1 MGENYIYI
9 SKQAMTIFP
18 ENNEEIKYKS
28 SFNFDNDFSKMD
40 FNLNPY
46 MEYISKENAIL
57 ETDKNINFFPLNQF
71 ELPYKEEKKPNTIFL
86 IKKRIFK
93 VEYPLKDLRCG
104 TTKCFELNEDDES
117 NFIKKKRSK
126 KRQNRYTYKD
136 LIQQKIKRNFFN
148 GYLVIKLNKILK
160 TIKSGLLFKKF
171 PKRFTNNV
179 SKNDNKRI
187 LLMTLGEIIKDKNLY
202 KNDLKIY
209 EHNLKVINELK
220 EEKSKINEILDTK
233 NYYETYED
241 YLNSDEY
248 KINIEKIKQ
257 KYKGKNEYIKKYICL
272 SKHFLELFE
281 L

>member
-71 ELPYKEEKKPNTIFL
+71 ELPYEEEKKPNTIFL

-93 VEYPLKDLRCG
+93 VEYPLRDKRCE
-104 TTKCFELNEDDES
+104 TTKCFELNEDDDS

>member
-71 ELPYKEEKKPNTIFL
+71 ELPYEEEKKPNTIFL

-126 KRQNRYTYKD
+126 KRQKRYTYKD

-148 GYLVIKLNKILK
+148 GYLVIKLNEILK

-220 EEKSKINEILDTK
+220 EEKSKINEILETK
-233 NYYETYED
+233 NYYEIYED

>member
-1 MGENYIYI
+1 MGENYIYT
-9 SKQAMTIFP
+9 SNQAMTIFP
-18 ENNEEIKYKS
+18 ENNEEIKNKS

>member
-18 ENNEEIKYKS
+18 ESNKEIKYKS

-71 ELPYKEEKKPNTIFL
+71 ELPYEEEKKPNTIFL

-148 GYLVIKLNKILK
+148 GYLVIKLNEILK

>member
-9 SKQAMTIFP
+9 SKQAMTIFQ

-71 ELPYKEEKKPNTIFL
+71 ELPYEEEKKPNTIFL

-148 GYLVIKLNKILK
+148 GYLVIKLNKVLK

>member
-71 ELPYKEEKKPNTIFL
+71 ELPYEEEKKPNTIFL

-93 VEYPLKDLRCG
+93 VEYPLRDKRCE

>member
-71 ELPYKEEKKPNTIFL
+71 ELPYEEEKKPNTIFL

-126 KRQNRYTYKD
+126 NRQNRYTYKD

-148 GYLVIKLNKILK
+148 GYLVIKLNKVLK

>member
-9 SKQAMTIFP
+9 SKQAMTIFQ

-71 ELPYKEEKKPNTIFL
+71 ELPYEEEKKPNTIFL

-126 KRQNRYTYKD
+126 KRQKRYTYKD

>member
-71 ELPYKEEKKPNTIFL
+71 ELPYEGEKKPNTIFL

-220 EEKSKINEILDTK
+220 EEKSKINEILETK
-233 NYYETYED
+233 NYYEIYED

>member
-71 ELPYKEEKKPNTIFL
+71 ELPYKKEKKPNTNFL

-126 KRQNRYTYKD
+126 KRQKRYTYKD

-220 EEKSKINEILDTK
+220 EEKSKINEILETK
-233 NYYETYED
+233 NYYEIYED

>member
-1 MGENYIYI
+1 MGENYIYT
-9 SKQAMTIFP
+9 SKQAIFP

-71 ELPYKEEKKPNTIFL
+71 ELPYEEEKKPNTIFL

-126 KRQNRYTYKD
+126 KRQKRYTYKD

-148 GYLVIKLNKILK
+148 GYLVIKLTEILK
-160 TIKSGLLFKKF
+160 TINSGLLFKKF

-220 EEKSKINEILDTK
+220 EEKSKINEIIETK
-233 NYYETYED
+233 NYYEIYED

>member
-71 ELPYKEEKKPNTIFL
+71 ELPYEEEKKPNSIFL

-126 KRQNRYTYKD
+126 KRQKRYTYKD

-148 GYLVIKLNKILK
+148 GYLVIKLNEILK

-220 EEKSKINEILDTK
+220 EEKSKINEILETK
-233 NYYETYED
+233 NYYEIYED

>member
-71 ELPYKEEKKPNTIFL
+71 ELPYEEEKKPNTIFL

-148 GYLVIKLNKILK
+148 GYLVIKLNEILK

>member
-71 ELPYKEEKKPNTIFL
+71 ELPYEEEKKPNTNFL

>member
-71 ELPYKEEKKPNTIFL
+71 ELPYEEEKKPNTNFL

-148 GYLVIKLNKILK
+148 GYLVIKLNEILK

>member
-9 SKQAMTIFP
+9 PKQAMTIFP

-40 FNLNPY
+40 FNLNSY

-71 ELPYKEEKKPNTIFL
+71 ELPYEEEKKPNTIFL

-257 KYKGKNEYIKKYICL
+257 KYKEKNEYIKKYICL

>member
-71 ELPYKEEKKPNTIFL
+71 ELPNEEEKKPNTIFL

-93 VEYPLKDLRCG
+93 VEYPLRDKRCG

-148 GYLVIKLNKILK
+148 GYLVIKLNKVLK

>member
-9 SKQAMTIFP
+9 PKQAMTIFP

-71 ELPYKEEKKPNTIFL
+71 ELPNEEEKKPNTIFL

-126 KRQNRYTYKD
+126 KRQKRYTYKD

-220 EEKSKINEILDTK
+220 EEKSKINEILETK
-233 NYYETYED
+233 NYYEIYED

>member
-71 ELPYKEEKKPNTIFL
+71 ELPYEEEKKPNTIFL

-104 TTKCFELNEDDES
+104 TTKCFELNEDDDS

-126 KRQNRYTYKD
+126 KRQKRYTYKD

-160 TIKSGLLFKKF
+160 TIKSSLLFKKF

>member
-71 ELPYKEEKKPNTIFL
+71 ELPYEEEKKPNTIFL

-104 TTKCFELNEDDES
+104 TTKCFELNEDDDS

-148 GYLVIKLNKILK
+148 GYLVIKLNKVLK

>member
-1 MGENYIYI
+1 MGENYIYT
-9 SKQAMTIFP
+9 SNQAMTIFP

-40 FNLNPY
+40 FNLNSY
-46 MEYISKENAIL
+46 MENAIL
-57 ETDKNINFFPLNQF
+57 DTDKNINFFPLNQF
-71 ELPYKEEKKPNTIFL
+71 ELPYEEEKKPNTIFL

-126 KRQNRYTYKD
+126 KRQKRYTYKD

-148 GYLVIKLNKILK
+148 GYLVIKLNEILK

-220 EEKSKINEILDTK
+220 EEKSKINEILETK
-233 NYYETYED
+233 NYYEIYED

>member
-71 ELPYKEEKKPNTIFL
+71 ELPYEEEKKPNTIFL

-126 KRQNRYTYKD
+126 KRQKRYTYKD

-148 GYLVIKLNKILK
+148 GYLVIKLNKVLK

>member
-71 ELPYKEEKKPNTIFL
+71 ELPYEEEKKPNTIFL

-104 TTKCFELNEDDES
+104 TTKCFELNEDDDS

>member
-1 MGENYIYI
+1 MGENYIYT
-9 SKQAMTIFP
+9 SNQAMTIFP

-71 ELPYKEEKKPNTIFL
+71 ELPYEEEKKPNTIFL

-126 KRQNRYTYKD
+126 KRQKRYTYKD

-148 GYLVIKLNKILK
+148 GYLVIKLNEILK

-220 EEKSKINEILDTK
+220 EEKSKINEILETK
-233 NYYETYED
+233 NYYEIYED

>member
-1 MGENYIYI
+1 MGENYIYT
-9 SKQAMTIFP
+9 SKQAIFP

-71 ELPYKEEKKPNTIFL
+71 ELPYEEEKKPNTIFL

-126 KRQNRYTYKD
+126 KRQKRYTYKD

>member
-71 ELPYKEEKKPNTIFL
+71 ELPYEEEKKPNTIFL

-160 TIKSGLLFKKF
+160 TINSGLLFKKF

>member
-28 SFNFDNDFSKMD
+28 SFNSDNDFSKMD

-71 ELPYKEEKKPNTIFL
+71 ELPYEEEKKPNTIFL

-126 KRQNRYTYKD
+126 KRQKRYTYKD

-148 GYLVIKLNKILK
+148 GYLVIKLNEILK

-220 EEKSKINEILDTK
+220 EEKSKINEILETK
-233 NYYETYED
+233 NYYEIYED

>member
-1 MGENYIYI
+1 MGENYIYT
-9 SKQAMTIFP
+9 SKQAIFP

-71 ELPYKEEKKPNTIFL
+71 ELPYEEEKKPNTIFL

-148 GYLVIKLNKILK
+148 GYLVIKLNEILK

-220 EEKSKINEILDTK
+220 EEKSKINEILETK
-233 NYYETYED
+233 NYYEIYED

>member
-1 MGENYIYI
+1 MGENYIYT
-9 SKQAMTIFP
+9 SKQAIVP

-40 FNLNPY
+40 FNLNSY
-46 MEYISKENAIL
+46 MEYIPKENAIL

-71 ELPYKEEKKPNTIFL
+71 ELPYEEEKKPNTIFL

-126 KRQNRYTYKD
+126 KRQKRYTYKD

-148 GYLVIKLNKILK
+148 GYLVIKLNEILK

-220 EEKSKINEILDTK
+220 EEKSKINEILETK
-233 NYYETYED
+233 NYYEIYED

>member
-71 ELPYKEEKKPNTIFL
+71 ELPYEEEKKPNTIFL

-220 EEKSKINEILDTK
+220 EEKSKINEILETK
-233 NYYETYED
+233 NYYEIYED

>member
-9 SKQAMTIFP
+9 SKQAMTIFQ

-71 ELPYKEEKKPNTIFL
+71 ELPYEEEKKPNTIFL

-126 KRQNRYTYKD
+126 KRQKRYTYKD

-187 LLMTLGEIIKDKNLY
+187 LLMSLGEIIKDKNLY

>member
-71 ELPYKEEKKPNTIFL
+71 ELPYEEEKKPNTIFL

-126 KRQNRYTYKD
+126 KRQKRYTYKD

-148 GYLVIKLNKILK
+148 GYLVIKLNEILK

-209 EHNLKVINELK
+209 EHNLKVMNELR

>member
-71 ELPYKEEKKPNTIFL
+71 ELPYEEEKKPNTIFL

-126 KRQNRYTYKD
+126 KRQKRYTYKD

-160 TIKSGLLFKKF
+160 TIKSSLLFKKF

>member
-9 SKQAMTIFP
+9 SKQAMTIFQ

-71 ELPYKEEKKPNTIFL
+71 ELPYEEEKKPNTIFL

-148 GYLVIKLNKILK
+148 GYLVIKLNKVLK

-187 LLMTLGEIIKDKNLY
+187 LLMKLGEIIKDKNLY

>member
-71 ELPYKEEKKPNTIFL
+71 ELPYEEEKKPNTIFL

>member
-71 ELPYKEEKKPNTIFL
+71 ELPYEEEKKPNTIFL
-86 IKKRIFK
+86 IKKSIFK

-126 KRQNRYTYKD
+126 KRQKRYTYKD

-220 EEKSKINEILDTK
+220 EEKSKINEILETK
-233 NYYETYED
+233 NYYEIYED

>member
-71 ELPYKEEKKPNTIFL
+71 ELPYEEEKKPNTIFL
-86 IKKRIFK
+86 IKKSIFK

-136 LIQQKIKRNFFN
+136 LIKQKIKRNFFN

-220 EEKSKINEILDTK
+220 EEKSKINEILETK
-233 NYYETYED
+233 NYYEIYED

>member
-9 SKQAMTIFP
+9 PKQAMTIFP

-40 FNLNPY
+40 FNLNSY

-71 ELPYKEEKKPNTIFL
+71 ELPYEEEKKPNTIFL

>member
-9 SKQAMTIFP
+9 PKQAMTIFP

-71 ELPYKEEKKPNTIFL
+71 ELPNEEEKKPNTIFL

-148 GYLVIKLNKILK
+148 GYLVIKLNEILK